1 MTRKRTLTSR
11 AAEAAARTAGHAS
24 QTSQNPRAL
33 TDARLQVQLDVSIQE
48 TYEEVRAERPP
59 NTSKTWDSKAEE
71 YIQWC
76 LTKGFPDQERVT
88 GPKLHLF
95 LKEEVV
101 YRKKRK
107 PGRPPNRKRRR
118 VQIDEQND
126 EFKSENDMD
135 IDSNN
140 EMDVDTENNN
150 TQNESVFGELDY
162 STVSAYAC
170 SVVDL
175 WKTQRQLGMNNSD
188 HPRDESVKT
197 LLGLVH
203 KEKTKR
209 KKAQF
214 VDRGKNGLLD
224 GYTTNDEIE
233 LISLF
238 FWNKKGC
245 CGAALRDRMLFLL
258 SHACLLRGD
267 DARRAELADMFSVKM
282 DFTDTSYISVGQ
294 GEGRPMALVILI
306 NNGKTNQ
313 TGRMEYGGALRHKNY
328 LICPVSSCAFYFFW
342 RFHVHDE
349 SFPNLEVSRDWFDIK
364 MASNHRERKT
374 VLSFQTH
381 YKSFKNA
388 FSELKLNFA
397 KKTHVNRG
405 SGARMAELN
414 GVSDASIR
422 RAGRWN
428 GDALQESYLT
438 HLPWETILCLSG
450 FRRTESYHLQRAR
463 LLPDIHLQNKIFPQL
478 EEFREINT
486 LSGTGFADLLRWFR
500 VVILQDACQYILE
513 GKTNSLFDHE
523 IFKSPEFLDYMN
535 EVKSSVS
542 EEIPDN
548 VILRRCVPE
557 VVDRLIN
564 LERRVSEESSRL
576 ETSIDR
582 RIEDVMQNVN
592 TLGRET
598 VAQLDALQRNFTSS
612 PPELTFTVSVRGN
625 NVKASQ
631 STVPVDVSTS
641 DLNLQTSSSN
651 DLRTLSGWKT
661 FRMSRGIETIPELWI
676 EWTEKV
682 VLANQEVQ
690 TAWRSSP
697 SERQWY
703 SRRKVIISHIEQLQK
718 SMSVED
724 SVRAAETERIELG
737 KSIDG
742 YSKYLAHRL
751 KPGPNSVV
759 MASAVQD
766 ITPVLARVIE

>member
-1 MTRKRTLTSR
+1 MTRKTTLISR
-11 AAEAAARTAGHAS
+11 VAEAAPRTAGHAS

-282 DFTDTSYISVGQ
+282 DFTDTSYVSVGQ

-313 TGRMEYGGALRHKNY
+313 TGRMEYGG
-328 LICPVSSCAFYFFW
+328 
-342 RFHVHDE
+342 
-349 SFPNLEVSRDWFDIK
+349 
-364 MASNHRERKT
+364 NHRERKT
-374 VLSFQTH
+374 VPSFQTH

-759 MASAVQD
+759 MASTVQD